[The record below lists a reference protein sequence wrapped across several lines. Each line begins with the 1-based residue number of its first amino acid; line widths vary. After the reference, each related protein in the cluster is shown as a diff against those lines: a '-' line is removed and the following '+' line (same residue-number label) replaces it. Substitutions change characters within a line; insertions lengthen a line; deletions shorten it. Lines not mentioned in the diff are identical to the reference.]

1 MRGLNMFASSS
12 LNNFTRFVD
21 KVACISP
28 CLLWLVKPSIL
39 IYIYNLYCKTSVYI
53 NHKISFTLLE
63 FPIWEIAR

>member
-39 IYIYNLYCKTSVYI
+39 IYIIYI
-53 NHKISFTLLE
+53 VKLLSILIISLVLHS
-63 FPIWEIAR
+63 